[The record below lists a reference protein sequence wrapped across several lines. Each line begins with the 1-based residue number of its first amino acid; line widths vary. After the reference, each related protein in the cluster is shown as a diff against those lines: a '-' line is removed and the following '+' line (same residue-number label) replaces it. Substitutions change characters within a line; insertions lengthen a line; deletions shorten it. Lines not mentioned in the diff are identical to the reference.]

1 MKTKN
6 TTIRTS
12 RAWLL
17 LPLGD
22 AVLVVGIFLLG
33 FWLRH
38 YILSDFLNS
47 IVGTTADFR
56 LSASHYL
63 MSGVV
68 MGAIEVFMLSAFGVY
83 RKEFGLAHIEELAWI
98 LRSSFMAVVITFAF
112 SFVTR
117 QLFVSRFVLVFA
129 FPSTAVVLSLWHYT
143 FHRIARNS
151 ARKSGKQIRVVMYG
165 SGELAH
171 ELAEFME
178 KKASIPYCVSGFVR
192 SEGTGENDEMESCS
206 LPPPP
211 RGSEGLFEWLSANNV
226 SELIIADPSISREE
240 RADLIYRCEQE
251 GISYKLVADVF
262 TLVSLTTR
270 VVHMGGTTM
279 IESVPPPLSGSKKI
293 LKRVLDVGL
302 TALITVVFLP
312 LMLITAA
319 AIVITSGFPILY
331 VQTRLGA
338 DNRPFRM
345 IKFRSMRQDAHAEKE
360 NLTDRN
366 ESTGPLFKIRN
377 DPRITPVG
385 RLIRKWSID
394 ELPQLMNVLT
404 GRMSLV
410 GPRPPLPEE
419 VREYSE
425 KHMKRLQT
433 IPGITG
439 VWQVSGR
446 SSLGFE
452 EMVKLDLYYVDN
464 WSVWMDIAI
473 LLLTPVAI
481 FSRRGAY

>member
-6 TTIRTS
+6 VTGRTPG
-12 RAWLL
+12 AWFL

-38 YILSDFLNS
+38 YILSDFLTGLF
-47 IVGTTADFR
+47 GTTADFR

-63 MSGVV
+63 ISGAV
-68 MGAIEVFMLSAFGVY
+68 MGAIEVIMLSAFGVY

-117 QLFVSRFVLVFA
+117 QLFFSRFVLVFA

-151 ARKSGKQIRVVMYG
+151 ARRSGKQIRVVMYG
-165 SGELAH
+165 SGELAR

-178 KKASIPYCVSGFVR
+178 KRASIPYCVSGFVR
-192 SEGTGENDEMESCS
+192 SESAGESDGMESCCK
-206 LPPPP
+206 
-211 RGSEGLFEWLSANNV
+211 RGEMFEWLSANNV
-226 SELIIADPSISREE
+226 SELIIADPDISREE
-240 RADLIYRCEQE
+240 RSDLIYRCEQE

-279 IESVPPPLSGSKKI
+279 IESVPPPLSGSKRI
-293 LKRVLDVGL
+293 LKRVLDVVF
-302 TALITVVFLP
+302 TILITIVFLP

-319 AIVITSGFPILY
+319 AIAITSGFPILY

-345 IKFRSMRQDAHAEKE
+345 IKFRSMRQGAHTEKE
-360 NLTDRN
+360 SLTDRN

-377 DPRITPVG
+377 DPRTTPVG

-394 ELPQLMNVLT
+394 ELPQLLNVLV

-419 VREYSE
+419 VQEYSE

>member
-6 TTIRTS
+6 TTS
-12 RAWLL
+12 RALGAWFL

-38 YILSDFLNS
+38 YILSDFLMG
-47 IVGTTADFR
+47 VFGTSADFR
-56 LSASHYL
+56 LSATHYL
-63 MSGVV
+63 MSGAV
-68 MGAIEVFMLSAFGVY
+68 MGAIEVIMLSAFGVY

-117 QLFVSRFVLVFA
+117 QLFFSRFVLVFA

-178 KKASIPYCVSGFVR
+178 KKASIPYCVLGFVR
-192 SEGTGENDEMESCS
+192 SEGDGENNEMESGS
-206 LPPPP
+206 SPPPQ
-211 RGSEGLFEWLSANNV
+211 RGNLFEWLSANQV
-226 SELIIADPSISREE
+226 SELIIADPSIPREE

-279 IESVPPPLSGSKKI
+279 IESVPPPLNGSKKI
-293 LKRVLDVGL
+293 LKRVLDVVL
-302 TALITVVFLP
+302 TVLIAIIFLP

-319 AIVITSGFPILY
+319 AIAITSGFPILY

-338 DNRPFRM
+338 NNRPFKM
-345 IKFRSMRQDAHAEKE
+345 VKFRSMRQGAHTEKE
-360 NLTDRN
+360 NLSERN

-385 RLIRKWSID
+385 RLIRKWSVD
-394 ELPQLMNVLT
+394 ELPQLLNVLT